1 MSNQILKMK
10 RWQQQVQAG
19 NECFNAHQLFAA
31 VAHYQSAKQLA
42 WHLFRYWEDPA
53 EAVAVVIIS
62 YHNLA
67 DLYLRRLQPEMAGNE
82 LDRVHD
88 SLLQE
93 IATESDSPRY
103 QALLSGLRRTYQ
115 ALLEFNQQH
124 RPDQVRALQD
134 RYEAELLAG

>member
-1 MSNQILKMK
+1 M
-10 RWQQQVQAG
+10 
-19 NECFNAHQLFAA
+19 
-31 VAHYQSAKQLA
+31 
-42 WHLFRYWEDPA
+42 
-53 EAVAVVIIS
+53 IIS

-67 DLYLRRLQPEMAGNE
+67 DLYLRRMQTDMAGNE
-82 LDRVHD
+82 LNRVHD

-93 IATESDSPRY
+93 IANEADSSRY

-124 RPDQVRALQD
+124 RPEQIGELQA

>member
-1 MSNQILKMK
+1 MRNQILKMK

-42 WHLFRYWEDPA
+42 WDLFRHWEDPA

-67 DLYLRRLQPEMAGNE
+67 DLYLRRMQTDMAGNE

-88 SLLQE
+88 SLLKE
-93 IATESDSPRY
+93 IVDEDESSRY
-103 QALLSGLRRTYQ
+103 RALLSGLRRTYQ

-124 RPDQVRALQD
+124 RPEQVGALQA
-134 RYEAELLAG
+134 RYETQLLAG